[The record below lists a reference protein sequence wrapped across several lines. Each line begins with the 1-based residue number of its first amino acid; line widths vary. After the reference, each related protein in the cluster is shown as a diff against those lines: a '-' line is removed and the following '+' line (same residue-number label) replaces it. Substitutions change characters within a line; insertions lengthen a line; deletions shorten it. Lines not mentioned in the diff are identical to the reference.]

1 MDAIGLKG
9 SKKKLFM
16 WYKIRE
22 LKAKGLTNKQTAKEL
37 GLHRDTV
44 AKYLKMTLGEF
55 EASGSYQRM
64 FVHKLDAY
72 EDFVHDSLERHP
84 YLSASQINDWLRE
97 QYPDLPQVNAKT
109 VFNFVKYVRA
119 KYGIDKSE
127 EEPRQYEKV
136 AETPYGEYAQVDFGE
151 SWMLRDEERHVK
163 VYFFAMVM
171 CRSRKKFVY
180 FSRSPFTSA
189 LAVYAHELAF
199 AYYGGKPKKIIY
211 DQDRV
216 FIKDEN
222 LGDALLTEAFRS
234 FVSSEHFECVFCRK
248 SDPESKGKV
257 ENAVQYVKKNFLRG
271 RTFTDIEDLNAKA
284 LAWLSRTANGLPH
297 AGTRTVPDKTF
308 VLEKR
313 HLLPYYGTPM
323 RPADTV
329 KEYVVRKDNTV
340 CYRGNFYTVPTGTY
354 QKGGTVVWADADGG
368 RLQIYDRETGKQV
381 ADHPLCNGKGK
392 LIQDGAHLRVRTPD
406 RETLEAKI
414 MECMNYDRLAA
425 LWLESLYREKP
436 RYYRLNLKTLER
448 EIASYPM
455 DAMRKA
461 FGICLDRGLYNAK
474 ELLAVCGRYARRVE
488 APVERL
494 HDGDLSDLPDC
505 AREMPEKT
513 DINTYNT
520 LFQ

>member
-1 MDAIGLKG
+1 MEAIELKG
-9 SKKKLFM
+9 SKKKLIM

-44 AKYLKMTLGEF
+44 AKYLKMSQEEF
-55 EASGSYQRM
+55 ESSGSYQRM
-64 FVHKLDAY
+64 YVHKLDAY
-72 EDFVHDSLERHP
+72 EPFVRDSLERHP

-109 VFNFVKYVRA
+109 VFNFVKYIRA
-119 KYGIDKSE
+119 KHGISKTE
-127 EEPRQYEKV
+127 EEPRQYEKL

-151 SWMLRDEERHVK
+151 FWMLRDDERRKK

-180 FSRSPFTSA
+180 FSGSPFTSA

-222 LGDALLTEAFRS
+222 LGDVLLTDAFRR
-234 FVSSEHFECVFCRK
+234 FVTSEHFECVFCRK
-248 SDPESKGKV
+248 SDPESKGKI
-257 ENAVQYVKKNFLRG
+257 ENVVQYVKKSFLRG

-284 LAWLSRTANGLPH
+284 LAWLSRTANGQPH
-297 AGTRTVPDKTF
+297 AGTRMVPDKAF
-308 VLEKR
+308 VLERR
-313 HLLPYYGTPM
+313 HLLPYHGTPVK
-323 RPADTV
+323 PADTAR
-329 KEYVVRKDNTV
+329 EYVVRKDNTI
-340 CYRGNFYTVPTGTY
+340 CYKGNFYSVPTGTY
-354 QKGGTVVWADADGG
+354 RNGGVVVWADTDGD
-368 RLQIYDRETGKQV
+368 RLQIYNRDTGKQV
-381 ADHPLCNGKGK
+381 ADHPLCKKKGQ
-392 LIQDGAHLRVRTPD
+392 LVQDKAHLRLRTPNRD
-406 RETLEAKI
+406 ELECKI
-414 MECMNYDRLAA
+414 MECMNYDRLAV
-425 LWLESLYREKP
+425 LWLENLYREKP
-436 RYYRLNLKTLER
+436 RYYRLNLKSLER
-448 EIASYPM
+448 EIESYPM

-474 ELLAVCGRYARRVE
+474 ELLSVCSRYARRIDTSAGQTHE
-488 APVERL
+488 SEL
-494 HDGDLSDLPDC
+494 TGLPEC
-505 AREMPEKT
+505 ALEVPEKT
-513 DINTYNT
+513 DINVYNT